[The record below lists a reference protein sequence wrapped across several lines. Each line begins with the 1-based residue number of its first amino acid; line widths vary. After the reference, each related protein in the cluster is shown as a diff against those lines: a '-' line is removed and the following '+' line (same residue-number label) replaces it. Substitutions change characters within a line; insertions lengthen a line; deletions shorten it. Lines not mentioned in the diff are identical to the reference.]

1 MTLKE
6 LKKIIAEEYRYWVA
20 EQDDMP
26 DMPGNGAPDLPTID
40 MDPDKDIDPD
50 GPGAEDAEA
59 TLKDIFDMLKGF
71 FEGDDAPTPPRPK
84 APAKDKDDKADD
96 KADDKKDDKADD
108 KKDDKEDV
116 KESKRRKLNKALRI
130 LENKGMLKNSK
141 NRPTKKMQ
149 RKSPLVERFKKLANI
164 IK

>member
-26 DMPGNGAPDLPTID
+26 DMSGNDAPDLPTID

-50 GPGAEDAEA
+50 GPGAEDAAA
-59 TLKDIFDMLKGF
+59 TLKDIFDMLKDF
-71 FEGDDAPTPPRPK
+71 FEGDDAPTPPKPK
-84 APAKDKDDKADD
+84 APANDKGNDKGDDKG
-96 KADDKKDDKADD
+96 DDKKDD
-108 KKDDKEDV
+108 KKDDKEDI
-116 KESKRRKLNKALRI
+116 KESKKRKLNKALRL
-130 LENKGMLKNSK
+130 LEHKGLLK
-141 NRPTKKMQ
+141 TKRKKATKRKPIQ
-149 RKSPLVERFKKLANI
+149 RRSPLVERFKKLANI